1 MPQPPEQCWYEG
13 ITRYQWLV
21 LVIASLGWVFDVF
34 EGQIFVASMNEAMP
48 SLMERSPDE
57 SDNAFNGRKRFYDN
71 IALGAFLAGGAIGGI
86 AFGMLSDRIGRKRT
100 MTLTILFYSLF
111 T

>member
-34 EGQIFVASMNEAMP
+34 EGQIFVSSMNEAMP
-48 SLMERSPDE
+48 SLMDRAADE
-57 SDNAFNGRKRFYDN
+57 SQIEFDGRKRYYDN
-71 IALGAFLAGGAIGGI
+71 VALAAFLIGGATGGI
-86 AFGMLSDRIGRKRT
+86 VFGMLSDRIGRKRT
-100 MTLTILFYSLF
+100 MSLTILFYSVF
-111 T
+111 